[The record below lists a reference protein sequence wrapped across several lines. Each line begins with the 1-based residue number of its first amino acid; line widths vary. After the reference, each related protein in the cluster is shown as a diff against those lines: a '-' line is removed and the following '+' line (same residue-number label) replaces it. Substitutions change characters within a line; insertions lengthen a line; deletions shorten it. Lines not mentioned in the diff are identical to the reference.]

1 MPSVWNINIRP
12 QTGSE
17 NTYIASWEFDPV
29 MRLPEG
35 DVYSLDHYVAWWQYD
50 TGDGIWFD
58 GGSKNVTETW
68 DTYNP
73 PSNTNHIR
81 IIVTPVALTHVVN
94 DVEVAYW
101 NGEFKI
107 QEVWL
112 DGAFPKTPSVP
123 TVEIDKY
130 TLTASVENISDERT
144 DQIKFEVYNDTDYVY
159 WGVANVIAGRAEW
172 KCTVAAGAKYRVRC
186 VAINLVGTFQ
196 VYGSYTDFSSA
207 VTTIPLPPEK
217 LTNFKAISRTSIH
230 LTWTPSIGAKTYDI
244 QYSTKLENM
253 LTSSATEVTG
263 IDTTTYTL
271 TGLESG
277 NSYYFAVRAVNEQG
291 ESEWR
296 ATSSWVV
303 ALGYAPSAPSTWS
316 STTTATVGDELTLY
330 WVHNSKDGSS
340 QTYAEIELTING
352 NTTTIHQK
360 NFEKEDEK
368 DKTSFYKIDTSSYT
382 EGTVIKW
389 RVRTAGVAGGYG
401 DWSIERKVD
410 IYAPA
415 TVAMSVKDSDNNP
428 VIKLTKLPF
437 YISASGGPAT
447 QTPVSYYIS
456 VTANVGYETTDQ
468 IGNVKMVSMNE
479 KVYERF
485 FDTSEALKVEISAQ
499 DIDLKNGVSYTV
511 SCMVSMN
518 SGLTATATQIISVN
532 WEDVIYQPNA
542 EIGLDTH
549 YYCTYVRPYAHDRQG
564 NLPEN
569 VLLSIYRHNSDG
581 TYLKL
586 ADGIQNGTNTYVT
599 DPHPALDYARYRIIA
614 TDTNTGAISY
624 YDPPGYPVNCKAI
637 VIQWNETWSN
647 VDTNNP
653 TPLIFPILCG
663 SQLIL
668 PYNIDVSES
677 NSPDVSL
684 VEYIG
689 RSHSVAY
696 YGTQIGTTSTW
707 NVDIAK
713 DDSETLYQLRRLQNW
728 MGDVYAREP
737 SGTGYWANIKVSFGQ
752 THCEVTIPVTIELTR
767 VEGGI

>member
-1 MPSVWNINIRP
+1 
-12 QTGSE
+12 
-17 NTYIASWEFDPV
+17 
-29 MRLPEG
+29 
-35 DVYSLDHYVAWWQYD
+35 
-50 TGDGIWFD
+50 
-58 GGSKNVTETW
+58 
-68 DTYNP
+68 
-73 PSNTNHIR
+73 
-81 IIVTPVALTHVVN
+81 
-94 DVEVAYW
+94 
-101 NGEFKI
+101 
-107 QEVWL
+107 
-112 DGAFPKTPSVP
+112 
-123 TVEIDKY
+123 
-130 TLTASVENISDERT
+130 
-144 DQIKFEVYNDTDYVY
+144 
-159 WGVANVIAGRAEW
+159 
-172 KCTVAAGAKYRVRC
+172 
-186 VAINLVGTFQ
+186 
-196 VYGSYTDFSSA
+196 
-207 VTTIPLPPEK
+207 
-217 LTNFKAISRTSIH
+217 
-230 LTWTPSIGAKTYDI
+230 
-244 QYSTKLENM
+244 
-253 LTSSATEVTG
+253 
-263 IDTTTYTL
+263 
-271 TGLESG
+271 
-277 NSYYFAVRAVNEQG
+277 
-291 ESEWR
+291 
-296 ATSSWVV
+296 
-303 ALGYAPSAPSTWS
+303 
-316 STTTATVGDELTLY
+316 
-330 WVHNSKDGSS
+330 
-340 QTYAEIELTING
+340 
-352 NTTTIHQK
+352 
-360 NFEKEDEK
+360 
-368 DKTSFYKIDTSSYT
+368 
-382 EGTVIKW
+382 
-389 RVRTAGVAGGYG
+389 
-401 DWSIERKVD
+401 
-410 IYAPA
+410 
-415 TVAMSVKDSDNNP
+415 
-428 VIKLTKLPF
+428 
-437 YISASGGPAT
+437 
-447 QTPVSYYIS
+447 
-456 VTANVGYETTDQ
+456 
-468 IGNVKMVSMNE
+468 MVSMNE
-479 KVYERF
+479 KVYEHF
-485 FDTSEALKVEISAQ
+485 FDTSEALNVEISAQ

-737 SGTGYWANIKVSFGQ
+737 SGAGYWANIKVSFGQ